1 MVTVTQMARKPE
13 RSLKSWS
20 STASRMPPAMHSR
33 LRWASTPT
41 TRPAAREMPQKAR
54 MEPGP
59 ASENFSRVGTN
70 SSSPS
75 RTTMIPGRTKPSPI
89 RTG

>member
-1 MVTVTQMARKPE
+1 MVTVPQMARKPE
-13 RSLKSWS
+13 RSLKSRS
-20 STASRMPPAMHSR
+20 ITASRMPPAMHSP

-41 TRPAAREMPQKAR
+41 TRPAAREIPQKAR

-70 SSSPS
+70 SSSPNS
-75 RTTMIPGRTKPSPI
+75 AIRIPDRTNPSPM